1 MKDSHRHT
9 KEKIPLNQA
18 LFWILLSTL
27 LVSGTAAIG
36 LLYYQYIKEI
46 HGSDDAY
53 RIVAIVQT
61 VPENEGLKTVYL
73 AELLDLSLD
82 KPLNLYRFNTKE
94 ASRKLL
100 SSPLIKEAR
109 VKKIRPGT
117 IYVDYV
123 LRNPIAFLADYSN
136 TVIDGERYLF
146 PYKPFFTPKRLPE
159 IYLGVSLTDS
169 SKESLWGAPVEGEYV
184 ELALSL
190 LNYLQK
196 KFGHE
201 ACQVKR
207 IDVSKAYASSCGQRE
222 IILMLEDQVEQTVK
236 GKTTRYLF
244 PRILR
249 LNTESY
255 LQGLANYAV
264 LQKHLLKQELSTLPA
279 NDKVLVKQ
287 SVKILDLRLSQL
299 AFVAN
304 H

>member
-1 MKDSHRHT
+1 MKDSYLPG

-46 HGSDDAY
+46 HANDDAY

-94 ASRKLL
+94 ATRKLL

-117 IYVDYV
+117 IYVDYIM
-123 LRNPIAFLADYSN
+123 RSPIAFLADYSN
-136 TVIDGERYLF
+136 TVIDGEKYLF

-159 IYLGVSLTDS
+159 IYLGASLSDRS
-169 SKESLWGAPVEGEYV
+169 NDILWGVPVEGEPV

-190 LNYLQK
+190 LHYLQK

-222 IILMLEDQVEQTVK
+222 IILMLEEQMEHTVK
-236 GKTTRYLF
+236 GKTRHYQF

-255 LQGLANYAV
+255 LQGLANYRV
-264 LQKHLLKQELSTLPA
+264 LQKHLLKQELSTLAA
-279 NDKVLVKQ
+279 NDKALVKQ
-287 SVKILDLRLSQL
+287 PVRIFDLRLSHL
-299 AFVAN
+299 AFVSN